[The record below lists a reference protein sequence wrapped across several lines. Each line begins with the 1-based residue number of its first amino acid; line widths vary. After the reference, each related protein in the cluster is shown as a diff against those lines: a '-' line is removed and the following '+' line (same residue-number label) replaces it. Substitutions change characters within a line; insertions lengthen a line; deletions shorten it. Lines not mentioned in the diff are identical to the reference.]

1 MVGWVLGWVGGRP
14 AGGGGGKE
22 GVFALERK
30 RGSKE
35 EEQEGTRCV
44 ENVSCVLSPFCGLA
58 SPAPA
63 TRLPDLAYI
72 LSGTFGV
79 AIRLCIFCEAFRAVE
94 APRKHVNARF
104 NARFARAF
112 VGIDGRFVN

>member
-1 MVGWVLGWVGGRP
+1 MDALP
-14 AGGGGGKE
+14 
-22 GVFALERK
+22 GVVVERKGVSPLERK

-63 TRLPDLAYI
+63 TRLPDLVYI

-79 AIRLCIFCEAFRAVE
+79 AIRMYILRSVS
-94 APRKHVNARF
+94 RR
-104 NARFARAF
+104 
-112 VGIDGRFVN
+112 